1 MPDSL
6 GMTDSINIL
15 VTRASESISTTTTVT
30 SVSLLDYLLGCIL
43 IGSFI
48 MFLGFAAWKERRKI
62 LYEK

>member
-1 MPDSL
+1 MDSL
-6 GMTDSINIL
+6 GISDAINVV

-30 SVSLLDYLLGCIL
+30 SVSLLDYLLGYII

-48 MFLGFAAWKERRKI
+48 MFLCLTAWKVRRKI

>member
-1 MPDSL
+1 MDSL
-6 GMTDSINIL
+6 GISDSIGII

-30 SVSLLDYLLGCIL
+30 SVSLMDYLLGYIF

-48 MFLGFAAWKERRKI
+48 MFLCFSAWKVRRKI

>member
-1 MPDSL
+1 MPDSI
-6 GMTDSINIL
+6 GIADTISIA

-30 SVSLLDYLLGCIL
+30 SVSFFDYLLGSIL

-48 MFLGFAAWKERRKI
+48 MFLCFSAWKVRRKI